1 MILQNVFRYVLMLI
15 KKFNRSN
22 RDFKMQARALLR
34 RPEVYSLNPS
44 DCACPRWEFT
54 PYSCHLLRQNR
65 LVPVVVSTSEFAVIL
80 CLKSYLFEFF
90 LAIKLISFLYEL
102 INHS

>member
-1 MILQNVFRYVLMLI
+1 MISQNVVRYVLMLI

-22 RDFKMQARALLR
+22 RDFKMQALLR
-34 RPEVYSLNPS
+34 RPEVYPLNPS
-44 DCACPRWEFT
+44 DCACLRWEFT

-65 LVPVVVSTSEFAVIL
+65 PVPVVVSTSEFAVIL
-80 CLKSYLFEFF
+80 CLKSQLFEFF